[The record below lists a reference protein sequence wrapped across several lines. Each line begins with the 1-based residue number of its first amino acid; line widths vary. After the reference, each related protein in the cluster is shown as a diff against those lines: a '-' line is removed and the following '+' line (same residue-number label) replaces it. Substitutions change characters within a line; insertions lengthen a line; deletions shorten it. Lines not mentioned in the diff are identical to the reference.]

1 LISFDTAPDRLAAV
15 TSLADLRAI
24 SPHRKWR
31 LIFADIS
38 AEELQQQREHVV
50 QLMYPAHT
58 VMDLSIAAS
67 LWFAAR
73 GEGYIYRAEQP
84 SDRSAVYRSSARI
97 VLSGLGADECLGGY
111 SRHRAAALRGVL
123 DLTRELERDV
133 TRLWYRNCG
142 RDDRLISDHARELRI
157 PFLDERVMSFLTTLP
172 VQDRMNL
179 NEVAGVG
186 DKKLLR
192 QLALSLGLKHAAT
205 LAKRAIQFGS
215 NIARLN
221 KEQKG
226 KNKRAIKGQDK
237 IQ

>member
-1 LISFDTAPDRLAAV
+1 
-15 TSLADLRAI
+15 
-24 SPHRKWR
+24 
-31 LIFADIS
+31 
-38 AEELQQQREHVV
+38 
-50 QLMYPAHT
+50 
-58 VMDLSIAAS
+58 
-67 LWFAAR
+67 
-73 GEGYIYRAEQP
+73 
-84 SDRSAVYRSSARI
+84 
-97 VLSGLGADECLGGY
+97 
-111 SRHRAAALRGVL
+111 
-123 DLTRELERDV
+123 
-133 TRLWYRNCG
+133 
-142 RDDRLISDHARELRI
+142 LISDHARELRI

-226 KNKRAIKGQDK
+226 TNKRAIKGQDK